1 MTGKARESIFSI
13 LANRLPDA
21 RVLDLF
27 AGSGSLGLESLS
39 RGAEQAVFVES
50 SRRAAEIIEVN
61 VEAVGLGG
69 TVMRTTA
76 ANALA
81 SMTGEFDI
89 IFVDPPYAEDDRSVT
104 SVLESLRLIMAAGG
118 IVVVHRQARSM
129 FEVPDFLTCTDQ
141 RRYGDAVVTMMERI
155 EA

>member
-1 MTGKARESIFSI
+1 MTGRARESIFSI

-27 AGSGSLGLESLS
+27 AGSGSLGLEALS
-39 RGAEQAVFVES
+39 RGADSAVFVES
-50 SRRAAEIIEVN
+50 SRRAVTILESNI
-61 VEAVGLGG
+61 EAVGLGG
-69 TVMRTTA
+69 TVIRATA
-76 ANALA
+76 AQALA
-81 SMTGEFDI
+81 SMADEFDI
-89 IFVDPPYAEDDRSVT
+89 IFLDPPYADDDRSVE
-104 SVLESLRLIMAAGG
+104 SVLGSLAPLTAVGG

-129 FEVPDFLTCTDQ
+129 FDVPDFLTCTDQ